1 MEALHSLQKHVVV
14 LEQGVRVSSLDKE
27 VQETIANLFRL
38 STKALDSITSHR
50 ILNSLFFQEMHMR
63 YSEVPTAYSETF
75 NWIFEDQAP
84 PKQWKALEGRMLF
97 REWLETGDG
106 IFYISGKPGAGKS
119 TLMKF
124 IFQNR
129 RTKDLLG
136 RWAAGRQLIFC
147 KFFFWKPGSKMQ
159 NSVPAMLRTLLYDI
173 LQQCPELTQT
183 AFPEYWLHVQSL
195 PWQAP
200 VQLPFDNDQIREAFD
215 RLSRNLNSDTERC
228 LCFLIDGL
236 DELRET
242 PEETYKDLVALISR
256 WTKKFVG
263 DLKLCV
269 SSREERVFVESLEG
283 PRGFKLQD
291 LTYDDIY
298 HFIDAKLKCNQNF
311 IELEVPEGGR
321 KSLISK
327 VAARADGVFL
337 WVSLVVNLLDDA
349 CDDGDDFSELERK
362 IECTQPRVE
371 DLFRQLFDSI
381 HNSDRN
387 RSAQSFAVVL
397 KLLENPHG
405 MRMSLFRFSLLDDF
419 NSNPEFAADIENLK
433 RAGLVGT
440 DWEHV
445 ERRLKKARKQLYRRC
460 RGLLE
465 VHTDPD
471 PLEAILNKSRTGYKT
486 SRYKESI
493 SLAHRDVHQF
503 LLRDDIQKDRNGHI
517 NGFDVFGAI
526 CQTFAAE
533 VTSMTFL
540 MSGSTTQSWTLDYH
554 NYLSC
559 VPELMDILQN
569 ISQQDSPREQHL
581 MALDNVDV
589 LRYST
594 SDWANG
600 GRLDL
605 EVLSPTIAV
614 PCFGRERFVCH
625 IAAALGIEQYFR
637 YDVQLP
643 ARSLATKD
651 GTLLLVL
658 LDMLTRDESISSA
671 TNYPGILRK
680 MLQNVCFPHQE
691 IGGNDPWKT
700 FISLSVTRGILSKP
714 DGVGAEMAKIFLEF
728 GADCNIFVTAYA
740 DKWQGYLEVHA
751 SAPGEQRTSDRFR
764 SIVAGVDNGAK
775 GFQFVRVNR
784 TVTLRQIFEFCNPP
798 NLQTLLALIDE
809 HIQNPQQNASA
820 VPNTNNALDVCSTAK
835 TARPLESSGEDRP
848 MNEATDHDDTSQ
860 FAAKDSDPI
869 NPPRGMSS
877 RGINSYLIISF
888 SIGKC

>member
-1 MEALHSLQKHVVV
+1 MDPFAALGAAAAIAQFVQIGVGLASKAYDTYSSASGMPRADEQLGFVIGELSTVSKSLISEKPALQQTDEEKALAIVAEKCQQLSEKILRILERIKADNPRSKRQSAVAALRSLWNEKEKKELKKDADDCRNLLHLQLTSIMGSETIKRLEDIATSGQASMEALHSLQKHVVV

-63 YSEVPTAYSETF
+63 YSEVPTAYSETL

-242 PEETYKDLVALISR
+242 PEEKYKDLVALISR
-256 WTKKFVG
+256 WTKQFAG

-269 SSREERVFVESLEG
+269 SSREERVFVENLEG

-311 IELEVPEGGR
+311 IELEMPEGGR
-321 KSLISK
+321 TSLISK

-465 VHTDPD
+465 VHTEPE
-471 PLEAILNKSRTGYKT
+471 PLIAILDKSRTGYRT
-486 SRYKESI
+486 SRYTETI
-493 SLAHRDVHQF
+493 SLAHREVHQF

-517 NGFDVFGAI
+517 KGFDIFGAI

-559 VPELMDILQN
+559 VPELIDILRN

-589 LRYST
+589 LRYPT
-594 SDWANG
+594 SDWTNG
-600 GRLDL
+600 RRPDL

-614 PCFGRERFVCH
+614 PWFGGEHFVCH

-643 ARSLATKD
+643 ARNLATKD

-658 LDMLTRDESISSA
+658 LDMLTRDESTSSA

-680 MLQNVCFPHQE
+680 MLQN
-691 IGGNDPWKT
+691 T
-700 FISLSVTRGILSKP
+700 
-714 DGVGAEMAKIFLEF
+714 
-728 GADCNIFVTAYA
+728 
-740 DKWQGYLEVHA
+740 
-751 SAPGEQRTSDRFR
+751 
-764 SIVAGVDNGAK
+764 NGW
-775 GFQFVRVNR
+775 G
-784 TVTLRQIFEFCNPP
+784 T
-798 NLQTLLALIDE
+798 
-809 HIQNPQQNASA
+809 
-820 VPNTNNALDVCSTAK
+820 
-835 TARPLESSGEDRP
+835 
-848 MNEATDHDDTSQ
+848 
-860 FAAKDSDPI
+860 
-869 NPPRGMSS
+869 
-877 RGINSYLIISF
+877 
-888 SIGKC
+888 